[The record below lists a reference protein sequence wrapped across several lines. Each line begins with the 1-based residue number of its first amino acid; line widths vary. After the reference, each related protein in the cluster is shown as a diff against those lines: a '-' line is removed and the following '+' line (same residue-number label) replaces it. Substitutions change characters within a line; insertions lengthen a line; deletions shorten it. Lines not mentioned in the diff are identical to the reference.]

1 MDAYWVSTRLEPTCR
16 LPARRPVPNYYS
28 CLQTFISWDGQQN
41 QLHTR
46 WANRGCSSTQEWT
59 WIYSWWK
66 EPIHARAPRL
76 SSASPES
83 RHLWRHS
90 LKIIIIAL
98 PFRAATTCVMIVF
111 VALPTLHPTSQR
123 TRPPTTPLSLF
134 PISCGCNQARWR
146 RVQCLHFLWDVW
158 RGA

>member
-1 MDAYWVSTRLEPTCR
+1 MDAYWASTPLEPTCR

-28 CLQTFISWDGQQN
+28 CLQTFISWDGLRN

-46 WANRGCSSTQEWT
+46 WANSDCSSAQEWT

-66 EPIHARAPRL
+66 EPIRTRAPRL
-76 SSASPES
+76 PSASPES

-90 LKIIIIAL
+90 LKIVIIAL
-98 PFRAATTCVMIVF
+98 PFQAATTCVMIAF
-111 VALPTLHPTSQR
+111 VALPTLQPTRQPY
-123 TRPPTTPLSLF
+123 PPTAPPPPS
-134 PISCGCNQARWR
+134 PISCEFTQARWG
-146 RVQCLHFLWDVW
+146 RVQCLHVLWDVW